1 MSRPNTSLQTR
12 WPALALALTLALPL
26 LLDGC
31 IARPVEEGHDQPVVE
46 ITRSFP
52 LRLEKDVDILF
63 VIDNSGSMKGEQD
76 NLGRNFPKLIEAL
89 RSQKLGGKIPNV
101 HIGVVTTDLGAG
113 PFTQHCPIPGGDQ
126 GRLQNTPR
134 EAGCTPPD
142 KPWISYLDGKTNVP
156 SGAPDPIQRVKD
168 AFSCIAQ
175 VGTQGCGFEQP
186 LEAARRALD
195 PKRNLNPGFLRKD
208 AYLAVVF
215 ITDEDDCSAS
225 RQQLFDDA
233 TSAQLGPPGNFR
245 CFEFGVKC
253 DINGRDKPGL
263 RKGCKPAYDW
273 LHDVDRYV
281 SFFKGLKP
289 PGRVM
294 VSTLAGPTD
303 QVKVLVGGS
312 GAELGES
319 CRYGQQGKADPA
331 IRLKSFVDGF
341 AEKGQFSTICTG
353 DFGPALKRLGDL
365 IVANLNNC
373 LEAPLLTRGG
383 SVACK
388 SGDALGKDDQGQPV
402 TCQQSC
408 LAHADCVVREVS
420 YDGSSPTLDLPA
432 CEQALF
438 DDPGKSDCGG
448 SCPCWRVVNRPA
460 CSRGGTAPAYALEI
474 LRKGK
479 APSGSNALVKC
490 HSSNLGW
497 GSADLAALPQ
507 CF

>member
-1 MSRPNTSLQTR
+1 MSRRRNRTHHSHDSHHAPYAAT
-12 WPALALALTLALPL
+12 LALTLL
-26 LLDGC
+26 LGGC
-31 IARPVEEGHDQPVVE
+31 IARPIEEGHDQPVVE

-63 VIDNSGSMKGEQD
+63 VIDNSLSMQGEQE

-113 PFTQHCPIPGGDQ
+113 PYTYDNCTPGGDRGQ
-126 GRLQNTPR
+126 LQSTAR
-134 EAGCTPPD
+134 KDGCTPPSQ
-142 KPWISYLDGKTNVP
+142 PWISYINGKTNVP

-168 AFSCIAQ
+168 AFSCIAK
-175 VGTQGCGFEQP
+175 VGVQGCGFEQP

-195 PKRNLNPGFLRKD
+195 PKLNLNPGFLRKD
-208 AYLAVVF
+208 AYLAVVL
-215 ITDEDDCSAS
+215 ITDEDDCSAA

-233 TSAQLGPPGNFR
+233 TSPQLGPPGNFR
-245 CFEFGVKC
+245 CFEFGVTC

-263 RKGCKPAYDW
+263 RKDCKPAHDW
-273 LHDVDRYV
+273 LHQVESYV

-294 VSTLAGPTD
+294 VSTLAGPTNL
-303 QVKVLVGGS
+303 VKVLGGGAS
-312 GAELGES
+312 AELGES

-341 AEKGQFSTICTG
+341 GDKGQFSTICTG

-373 LEAPLLTRGG
+373 IEAPLLTHGG

-388 SGDALGKDDQGQPV
+388 RGDALGKDDQG
-402 TCQQSC
+402 
-408 LAHADCVVREVS
+408 
-420 YDGSSPTLDLPA
+420 
-432 CEQALF
+432 
-438 DDPGKSDCGG
+438 
-448 SCPCWRVVNRPA
+448 
-460 CSRGGTAPAYALEI
+460 SR
-474 LRKGK
+474 
-479 APSGSNALVKC
+479 
-490 HSSNLGW
+490 
-497 GSADLAALPQ
+497 
-507 CF
+507 